1 MVNGPSLFR
10 SAWSY
15 VADTLTPVTDWISAA
30 SFLSAGQTFASP
42 DSEPSRRRFSPPL
55 FESGSF
61 LPVQLPFMVGF
72 GKRNVDYFNVG
83 VIF

>member
-30 SFLSAGQTFASP
+30 SFLSAGQTYYYVVTALASGGV
-42 DSEPSRRRFSPPL
+42 R
-55 FESGSF
+55 SGYSNEVSATI
-61 LPVQLPFMVGF
+61 PTP
-72 GKRNVDYFNVG
+72 
-83 VIF
+83 